1 MSIEMTLPLGE
12 AINAGQH
19 RLTRIQIV
27 NWGTF
32 HGLHTLDV
40 DRAGTLITGHPGVG
54 KSTLFDA
61 MGHIFFAT
69 PKLNESAND
78 AASREDRRT
87 TFSYMRGRK
96 FKTDSGTVYQRP
108 GATWS
113 AVCLAYE
120 DGMGNIVTAAA
131 VFDLPE
137 AGLENQ
143 VSKHYL
149 LCEGALDIAE
159 LEFHGARRFTV
170 SSLQK
175 LLDPAEAFDTH
186 KAFVERLRRRLGVE
200 NDKAFA
206 LLRTLQNGKG
216 LAKGVNQFF
225 RHEVLE
231 EPTTLKAAAAAVED
245 FAHLRGIYRQLD
257 TARRQRDMLS
267 EVPAKSQ
274 RFEQLAARIGSS
286 ETLLNTHLGQF
297 EQQLRGVLLRSEV
310 KTYTAQVTTLR
321 EEETELTDRK
331 AELSRELTALQQA
344 HDSTGDQALLL
355 LEREADAAR
364 KALSEKEKV
373 LRELQEQATD
383 AGLTFDL
390 SATGLDE
397 LRANAQRTLQQLRS
411 ITQDAQTVEYEA
423 MGTLMNLRQRA
434 ASLDKEISSYQ
445 RRTTNIDDRAVA
457 ARKAITSSCG
467 LSEEDLPFAGELMDV
482 AAGETTWRT
491 AAEKSLRTLARS
503 ILVPGEHLQAVTHAI
518 DRLDNLGRIRWIDI
532 SQPPKEAVAGPSD
545 LVSKLEFMSSTP
557 GRWLRAKITADYPLV
572 CVPDDASLHR
582 HAKAITAA
590 GTIKSG
596 AGIFERDTGSLSV
609 SDQLLGF
616 TNESKISELQSKAV
630 RLAEQIAGA
639 QTTADDR
646 TAAKAK
652 ILSKVQQ
659 LQALASDDRSFAQL
673 DATAA
678 LESLRSSEQRLGEA
692 LSRSGDTSKIRQD
705 MHQLSQESEQI
716 IGHLALLRS
725 KIAELETNISRA
737 KDLVSDTEHTQQDL
751 ERSLERLPEEL
762 PAVTDLRLILE
773 QLAREKPIDSAKIT
787 TAFADARVQLS
798 TRISKLNADH
808 TLVGSELSE
817 IFKRFAREFGT
828 SQAQTHGSGP
838 EAAEH
843 YAQLHAQI
851 VADGLPHHEAQF
863 REYFANR
870 SYERFSDL
878 LQLLDEERRMIA
890 ERIKP
895 LNQILADVVFEHGS
909 ILRFEV
915 DSTIPVEAGT
925 FRNQLKEAL
934 TEAYSSREEATL
946 QRSYAALEAIVEA
959 LGDPTQAAWRAT
971 VLDVRHHVQIRCD
984 EHKPNGEVETGL
996 EPGTLSGGEG
1006 QRFTSFVMGA
1016 ALAYQLGFASAG
1028 FTSYGTVMIDEAFI
1042 QANSDYA
1049 AAGIRALQEF
1059 GFHLV
1064 LAAPE
1069 DKIDLSRH
1077 LGSITDIIK
1086 HPGSNISGF
1095 VTTGRSPAMATT
1107 ITLRD

>member
-1 MSIEMTLPLGE
+1 MSIEMILPLGE

-19 RLTRIQIV
+19 RLSRIQIV

-32 HGLHTLDV
+32 HGLHTLDI
-40 DRAGTLITGHPGVG
+40 DRSGTLITGHPGVG
-54 KSTLFDA
+54 KSTVFDA

-78 AASREDRRT
+78 AATREDRRT

-96 FKTDSGTVYQRP
+96 FKTAAGTAYQRP

-113 AVCLAYE
+113 AVSLSYE
-120 DGMGNIVTAAA
+120 DGMGNTVTAAA

-137 AGLENQ
+137 AGLESQ

-149 LCEGALDIAE
+149 LAEGALDVSD
-159 LEFHGARRFTV
+159 LEHHGARRFTV
-170 SSLQK
+170 STLQK
-175 LLDPAEAFDTH
+175 LLEPAEAFDTH
-186 KAFVERLRRRLGVE
+186 KAFVERLRRRLGVD

-231 EPTTLKAAAAAVED
+231 EPATLKAAAAAVED

-257 TARRQRDMLS
+257 TARRQRDMLT
-267 EVPAKSQ
+267 EVPAQSAHFEVLAERIKGTESLIASQ
-274 RFEQLAARIGSS
+274 
-286 ETLLNTHLGQF
+286 LGQL
-297 EQQLRGVLLRSEV
+297 EQQLRGVLLRNDL
-310 KTYTAQVTTLR
+310 TAHTAQVAQLR
-321 EEETELTDRK
+321 AEEQSLVLRKDELAAK
-331 AELSRELTALQQA
+331 LQDLQRA
-344 HDSTGDQALLL
+344 HDSTGDQALML

-364 KALSEKEKV
+364 KALNEKERV
-373 LRELQEQATD
+373 LRELQDQAAA
-383 AGLTFDL
+383 AGLSLDF

-397 LRANAQRTLQQLRS
+397 LRANAQRTLQQLQS

-423 MGTLMNLRQRA
+423 MASLMNLRQRSDRLA
-434 ASLDKEISSYQ
+434 KEIASYQ
-445 RRTTNIDDRAVA
+445 CRTTNIDDRAVA
-457 ARKAITSSCG
+457 ARKAIASSCG
-467 LSEEDLPFAGELMDV
+467 LSEQDLPFAGELMDL
-482 AAGETTWRT
+482 AGSASQWRT

-503 ILVPGEHLQAVTHAI
+503 ILVPGEHLSAVTHAI
-518 DRLDNLGRIRWIDI
+518 DRLDNLGRIRWIDM
-532 SQPPKEAVAGPSD
+532 SQTPKEAVAGPSD
-545 LVSKLEFMSSTP
+545 LVSKLEFMSSP
-557 GRWLRAKITADYPLV
+557 AGAWLRAKITADYPLV
-572 CVPDDASLHR
+572 CVPDDASLHL

-590 GTIKSG
+590 GTLKSATG
-596 AGIFERDTGSLSV
+596 VFERDTSNLSV
-609 SDQLLGF
+609 SDHLLGF
-616 TNESKISELQSKAV
+616 TNESKITELQAKSL
-630 RLAEQIAGA
+630 RLAEQISAA
-639 QTTADDR
+639 QSTADER

-652 ILSKVQQ
+652 ILEKAQL
-659 LQALASDDRSFAQL
+659 LQALANDERSFAQL

-678 LESLRSSEQRLGEA
+678 LEALRTSEQALGDA
-692 LSRSGDTSKIRQD
+692 LSRSGDTSQIRQE
-705 MHQLSQESEQI
+705 MQQLSTESEQI
-716 IGHLALLRS
+716 IGRLALLRS
-725 KIAELETNISRA
+725 KIGELESEIAKAEQVLTAGEQPLQDVEDAIELLPQELPTVAELRGLAQQLTHSETIDA
-737 KDLVSDTEHTQQDL
+737 
-751 ERSLERLPEEL
+751 
-762 PAVTDLRLILE
+762 
-773 QLAREKPIDSAKIT
+773 ARIT
-787 TAFADARVQLS
+787 TLFAEVRVQLS
-798 TRISKLNADH
+798 AQLAKL
-808 TLVGSELSE
+808 TTERSMLGGELSE
-817 IFKRFAREFGT
+817 TFKRFSREFGT
-828 SQAQTHGSGP
+828 SHAQTFGTGP
-838 EAAEH
+838 ESAQH
-843 YAQLHAQI
+843 YVQVHSQI

-895 LNQILADVVFEHGS
+895 LNQILADVPFEHGS

-915 DSTIPVEAGT
+915 ESTIPAEAGN
-925 FRNQLKEAL
+925 FRKQLKQAL
-934 TEAYSSREEATL
+934 NEAYTTREEASL
-946 QRSYAALEAIVEA
+946 QRSYAALEALVEA
-959 LGDPTQAAWRAT
+959 LGDPARSAWRAT

-984 EHKPNGEVETGL
+984 EHKPHGEVETGL

-1016 ALAYQLGFASAG
+1016 ALAYQLGFATAG

-1042 QANSDYA
+1042 QANSEYA

-1107 ITLRD
+1107 IALRD

>member
-1 MSIEMTLPLGE
+1 MSIEMTLPLGDT
-12 AINAGQH
+12 INAGQH

-32 HGLHTLDV
+32 HGLHTLEV
-40 DRAGTLITGHPGVG
+40 DRAGTLVTGHPGVG

-61 MGHIFFAT
+61 MGHLFFAT

-78 AASREDRRT
+78 AATREDRRT

-96 FKTDSGTVYQRP
+96 FKTGAGTVYQRP

-113 AVCLAYE
+113 AVSLGYD
-120 DGMGNIVTAAA
+120 DGLGNIVTAAA

-149 LCEGALDIAE
+149 LCEGPLEVAE
-159 LEFHGARRFTV
+159 LEHHGARRFTV

-175 LLDPAEAFDTH
+175 LLEPAEAFDTH

-231 EPTTLKAAAAAVED
+231 EPATIKAAAAAVED

-257 TARRQRDMLS
+257 TARRQRDVLAK
-267 EVPAKSQ
+267 VPEQNQ
-274 RFEQLAARIGSS
+274 RYGALAEQIAETERLVNTQLGELEQSLRALVLRNDLQAHTAQLA
-286 ETLLNTHLGQF
+286 E
-297 EQQLRGVLLRSEV
+297 LR
-310 KTYTAQVTTLR
+310 A
-321 EEETELTDRK
+321 EESELTGRK
-331 AELSRELTALQQA
+331 DELTAQLAELQQA
-344 HDSTGDQALLL
+344 QDATGAQALML

-364 KALSEKEKV
+364 KALSEKEGV
-373 LRELQEQATD
+373 LRAVKEQAEQ
-383 AGLTFDL
+383 AGLSFDFT
-390 SATGLDE
+390 ATGLDE
-397 LRANAQRTLQQLRS
+397 LRANAARTLQQLDS
-411 ITQDAQTVEYEA
+411 ITKDAQTVEYEA
-423 MGTLMNLRQRA
+423 MAALMNLRQRA
-434 ASLDKEISSYQ
+434 SQLEKQIVSYQ
-445 RRTTNIDDRAVA
+445 RRGTNIDDRSVA
-457 ARKAITSSCG
+457 ARRAIASACS
-467 LSEEDLPFAGELMDV
+467 LAEEDLPFAGELMDV
-482 AAGETTWRT
+482 AAAESEWRT
-491 AAEKSLRTLARS
+491 AAEKALHTLART
-503 ILVPGEHLQAVTHAI
+503 ILVPGEHLPAVTHAS
-518 DRLDNLGRIRWIDI
+518 DQLDGLGRIRWADM
-532 SQPPKEAVAGPSD
+532 SQTPREAPAGPSD
-545 LVSKLEFMSSTP
+545 LVSKLEFMASPAGT
-557 GRWLRAKITADYPLV
+557 WLRAKIAADYPLV
-572 CVPDDASLHR
+572 CVPDDAQMHR
-582 HAKAITAA
+582 HAKAITPA
-590 GTIKSG
+590 GTIKTG
-596 AGIFERDTGSLSV
+596 KGTFERDTRALPV
-609 SDQLLGF
+609 SEHLLGF
-616 TNESKISELQSKAV
+616 TNETKIAELQSKAA
-630 RLAEQIAGA
+630 RLAEQVSAAQSGA
-639 QTTADDR
+639 DER
-646 TAAKAK
+646 TAAKDQVLTKARMLK
-652 ILSKVQQ
+652 AIV
-659 LQALASDDRSFAQL
+659 ADERSFAQL
-673 DATAA
+673 DTSGA
-678 LESLRSSEQRLGEA
+678 LEALRRSEQKLGDA
-692 LSRSGDTSKIRQD
+692 LTRSGDSSKLRQD
-705 MHQLSQESEQI
+705 IKQTSQASEEV
-716 IGHLALLRS
+716 IGQLALVRS
-725 KIAELETNISRA
+725 RIKDLETEIA
-737 KDLVSDTEHTQQDL
+737 KAHQVLDTADPDAGQSAGWAD
-751 ERSLERLPEEL
+751 EL
-762 PAVTDLRLILE
+762 PTRLSAIEPLAAVLQAVSTGQPLDPTQI
-773 QLAREKPIDSAKIT
+773 AG
-787 TAFADARVQLS
+787 AFAEARVQLTAQLGQLS
-798 TRISKLNADH
+798 ADRME
-808 TLVGSELSE
+808 VASDLSE
-817 IFKRFAREFGT
+817 TFKRFAREFG
-828 SQAQTHGSGP
+828 SSHAQTHGTSP

-895 LNQILADVVFEHGS
+895 LNQILGDVPFEHGS

-915 DSTIPVEAGT
+915 ANAIPAEAGT
-925 FRNQLKEAL
+925 FRKELKEAL
-934 TEAYSSREEATL
+934 NEAYTTKEETTL
-946 QRSYAALEAIVEA
+946 KRSYAALEAIVEA
-959 LGDPTQAAWRAT
+959 LADPGRAAWRAT
-971 VLDVRHHVQIRCD
+971 VLDVRHHVVIRCD
-984 EHKPNGEVETGL
+984 EHKPGGEVETGL

-1042 QANSDYA
+1042 QANSEYA

-1107 ITLRD
+1107 IALRD

>member
-32 HGLHTLDV
+32 HGLHTLTV

-78 AASREDRRT
+78 AATREDRRT

-96 FKTDSGTVYQRP
+96 FKTGSGTVYQRP

-113 AVCLAYE
+113 AVSLGYE
-120 DGMGNIVTAAA
+120 DGMGNTVTAAA

-149 LCEGALDIAE
+149 LSEGDLEVSE
-159 LEFHGARRFTV
+159 LEHHGARRFTV

-175 LLDPAEAFDTH
+175 LLEPAEAFDTH

-231 EPTTLKAAAAAVED
+231 EPATLKAAAAAVED

-257 TARRQRDMLS
+257 TARRQRDMLF
-267 EVPAKSQ
+267 EVPAKSAEYERLASRIRETEDLVNTQ
-274 RFEQLAARIGSS
+274 LGSAEQD
-286 ETLLNTHLGQF
+286 
-297 EQQLRGVLLRSEV
+297 LRAVLLRND
-310 KTYTAQVTTLR
+310 L
-321 EEETELTDRK
+321 ELHT
-331 AELSRELTALQQA
+331 AELASLRAEQSTLLARKEQLGEELAQLQQA
-344 HDSTGDQALLL
+344 QDSTGSRALML

-373 LRELQEQATD
+373 LRELQSQAEE
-383 AGLTFDL
+383 AGLTFDFT
-390 SATGLDE
+390 ATGLDE
-397 LRANAQRTLQQLRS
+397 LRANAHRTLQQLES

-423 MGTLMNLRQRA
+423 MATLMNLRQRA
-434 ASLDKEISSYQ
+434 TALDKDISSYQ
-445 RRTTNIDDRAVA
+445 RRKTNIDDRAVA
-457 ARKAITSSCG
+457 ARRAIISSCG
-467 LSEEDLPFAGELMDV
+467 LREEDLPFAGELMDV
-482 AAGETTWRT
+482 ASSESRWRT
-491 AAEKSLRTLARS
+491 AAEKSLRTLART
-503 ILVPGEHLQAVTHAI
+503 ILVPGEHLGAVTHAI
-518 DRLDNLGRIRWIDI
+518 DQLDNLGRIRWIDM
-532 SQPPKEAVAGPSD
+532 SQSPKQAVAGPSD
-545 LVSKLEFMSSTP
+545 LVSKLEFMSSAA
-557 GRWLRAKITADYPLV
+557 GSWLRAKITSDYPLV
-572 CVPDDASLHR
+572 CVPDDASLHM
-582 HAKAITAA
+582 HAKAITPA
-590 GTIKSG
+590 GTIKTG
-596 AGIFERDTGSLSV
+596 AGVFERDTGGLSV
-609 SDQLLGF
+609 SEHLLGF
-616 TNESKISELQSKAV
+616 TNESKIAELQSKAA
-630 RLAEQIAGA
+630 RLAEQIQVAQSGA
-639 QTTADDR
+639 DER
-646 TAAKAK
+646 TAAKEK
-652 ILSKVQQ
+652 ILSKVRLLKALAADERSFGQLDAAEA
-659 LQALASDDRSFAQL
+659 LQALR
-673 DATAA
+673 T
-678 LESLRSSEQRLGEA
+678 SEQRLGDA
-692 LSRSGDTSKIRQD
+692 LTRSGDTS
-705 MHQLSQESEQI
+705 QLRRDISKATAESEDIVGRLALIRSRIDALESEITKANHVLATTGQE
-716 IGHLALLRS
+716 HLAP
-725 KIAELETNISRA
+725 SRW
-737 KDLVSDTEHTQQDL
+737 
-751 ERSLERLPEEL
+751 LERLPDEL
-762 PAVTDLRLILE
+762 AAMGELRGILQAVSE
-773 QLAREKPIDSAKIT
+773 HQGVDSAHIT
-787 TAFADARVQLS
+787 TAFAEARVQLS
-798 TRISKLNADH
+798 AEISKLTSDR
-808 TLVGSELSE
+808 TMVGSELSE
-817 IFKRFAREFGT
+817 TFKRFAREFGT
-828 SQAQTHGSGP
+828 SHAQTHGTSP

-843 YAQLHAQI
+843 YARLHAQI

-895 LNQILADVVFEHGS
+895 LNQILADVQFEHGS

-915 DSTIPVEAGT
+915 EQLIPVEAGA

-934 TEAYSSREEATL
+934 NEAYTTREEGTL
-946 QRSYAALEAIVEA
+946 QRSYAALESIVEA
-959 LGDPTQAAWRAT
+959 LGDPGRAAWRST

-1042 QANSDYA
+1042 QANSEYA